1 MRNNQRSSSAEQI
14 SIIILQL
21 QPSLRIHEKTAASQQ
36 QRRTNNKQS
45 QTVSRPDQTRP
56 GDDRDD
62 ELREVL
68 EEHVREELPAEP
80 DVLEPAQRV
89 ALFFWPFGDRD
100 QDRARSEERATTY
113 CCGGSTNV
121 RGGCGEERVVPGKN
135 LGLSG
140 TYSDTGF
147 KVVPRHGE
155 ILRREPLC
163 ARTSRVDVFAGV
175 IARLS
180 GRPSPVLNR
189 FVFDNN
195 KQQLLTSIQLAQ
207 CGSHKREQTFPK
219 TPKNTTCEQSTE

>member
-1 MRNNQRSSSAEQI
+1 MKIQQHPDTTTTNEQETK
-14 SIIILQL
+14 SD
-21 QPSLRIHEKTAASQQ
+21 REAT
-36 QRRTNNKQS
+36 
-45 QTVSRPDQTRP
+45 RPDQTRP

-89 ALFFWPFGDRD
+89 ALFFWPFGDRN

-121 RGGCGEERVVPGKN
+121 RGRCGEERVVPGKI

-147 KVVPRHGE
+147 KSFRDTARSSDENP
-155 ILRREPLC
+155 C
-163 ARTSRVDVFAGV
+163 ARELPGSTC
-175 IARLS
+175 
-180 GRPSPVLNR
+180 SPE
-189 FVFDNN
+189 
-195 KQQLLTSIQLAQ
+195 S
-207 CGSHKREQTFPK
+207 
-219 TPKNTTCEQSTE
+219 